1 MHPLP
6 CLDRLH
12 VMRERGFTLA
22 EAVIVIV
29 ITGIIAAVVAVFIRG
44 PVDAYFD
51 VARHSQLSDAADTA
65 LRRISRDLRLALPN
79 SVRVRSSGGAI
90 YLEFL
95 ITSGGGR
102 YRARPPGDFLNFS
115 INDSSFE
122 VLGPMPLLPSG
133 SSIVIYNLTSDPAVG
148 SANAYFGDNRA
159 AFVSAAGNVV
169 SITPTQFP
177 FESPVARFQ
186 VIEHPVTYECAPA
199 TGVLRRHWGYAITSS
214 QPPPF
219 AGTDNTALLA
229 DGVSA
234 CSFTYDANA
243 VARRA
248 GVVSLSLTLTRDSE
262 SVSLF
267 QQVHVPNVP

>member
-1 MHPLP
+1 M
-6 CLDRLH
+6 
-12 VMRERGFTLA
+12 RGFTLA

-29 ITGIIAAVVAVFIRG
+29 ITGIIAAMVAVFVRG

-51 VARHSQLSDAADTA
+51 VARRSQLSDTADTA

-79 SVRVRSSGGAI
+79 SVRVRSSGGAT

-102 YRARPPGDFLNFS
+102 YRARPPGDPVNFNIS
-115 INDSSFE
+115 DSSFD
-122 VLGPMPLLPSG
+122 VLGPMPSLPAG
-133 SSIVIYNLTSDPAVG
+133 SSIVIYNLTSDSTIG

-159 AFVSAAGNVV
+159 AFVSAAGNV
-169 SITPTQFP
+169 IDIAPTQFP

-186 VIEHPVTYECAPA
+186 VVEYPVSYECAPA
-199 TGVLRRHWGYAITSS
+199 SGVLRRHWGYSITSS

-219 AGTDNTALLA
+219 TGTDNTALLA

-234 CSFTYDANA
+234 CGFTYDANA

-262 SVSLF
+262 SVALF